1 MMLTGAVNFPLS
13 ALPPAVQWLSRSL
26 PMTHGLLAIRAVV
39 DGAPY
44 SEVMGL
50 MGLEVLLGLVYAA
63 GAWLM
68 FRHRLNTA
76 RSNGNIELI

>member
-1 MMLTGAVNFPLS
+1 M
-13 ALPPAVQWLSRSL
+13 QWLSRSL

-44 SEVMGL
+44 SDVTGL
-50 MGLEVLLGLVYAA
+50 IGLEVLIGLVYGAA
-63 GAWLM
+63 AWLM

-76 RSNGNIELI
+76 RANGNIELI